1 MKITENGGAA
11 YDRWTAGRL
20 NPAYYKDYAEYFVR
34 WILAMEQRGYPVYAV
49 TLQNEPLNRG
59 NSMSPIAPRCSA
71 PGPYA
76 LAPRALPPPD

>member
-11 YDRWTAGRL
+11 YDRWTAWRL

-49 TLQNEPLNRG
+49 TLQR
-59 NSMSPIAPRCSA
+59 AP
-71 PGPYA
+71 
-76 LAPRALPPPD
+76 